1 VGFRP
6 NLRIHTLQ
14 SQARLTIKLAG
25 ELDSATSTELL
36 ERFERALEALDG
48 RELVIDL
55 DGVSFIDSS
64 GMRALIQIERRA
76 EEDRIAVAIAP
87 APAPVTEL
95 LRVTGLGDR
104 LPLTPH
110 GQDPGPGGPF
120 LERIEMSLDRTAE
133 APARA
138 RAELRH
144 AIAGRLSDRDS
155 AAATLLTSEL
165 VTNAVIHPGEAVG
178 GSVGLRI
185 TTYDDRVRVEVT
197 DEGSGFEPGALP
209 ARRPREAGGHGLIVV
224 DGLSSRWGTARR
236 RVGEGDG
243 FCVWFELDADP
254 ERTAADAGA
263 DRIVADA
270 GAERIV
276 AGSGSGSGSGSAE
289 DQFSTPSRSQQYS
302 SRHSLAS
309 SMQRASESQGSTVS
323 NA

>member
-6 NLRIHTLQ
+6 NLRIDTLE
-14 SQARLTIKLAG
+14 SQARLTISLAG

-36 ERFERALEALDG
+36 ERFEHALAALDG

-64 GMRALIQIERRA
+64 GMRALILMERRA
-76 EEDRIAVAIAP
+76 EEDRIALAIAP

-104 LPLTPH
+104 LPLTP
-110 GQDPGPGGPF
+110 QAQGPAPAGPF
-120 LERIEMSLDRTAE
+120 LERIEIALARTAE

-138 RAELRH
+138 RAELRQ

-155 AAATLLTSEL
+155 ASATLLTSEL

-185 TTYDDRVRVEVT
+185 TTYYDRVRVEVT
-197 DEGSGFEPGALP
+197 DEGSGFEPGGLP
-209 ARRPREAGGHGLIVV
+209 PRSPREAGGHGLIVV
-224 DGLSSRWGTARR
+224 EGLSSRWGTASR
-236 RVGEGDG
+236 RVGESDG

-254 ERTAADAGA
+254 EQVAPGAGA
-263 DRIVADA
+263 DRIDAAADPHPDP
-270 GAERIV
+270 G
-276 AGSGSGSGSGSAE
+276 E

-309 SMQRASESQGSTVS
+309 STQRASESQGRTVS